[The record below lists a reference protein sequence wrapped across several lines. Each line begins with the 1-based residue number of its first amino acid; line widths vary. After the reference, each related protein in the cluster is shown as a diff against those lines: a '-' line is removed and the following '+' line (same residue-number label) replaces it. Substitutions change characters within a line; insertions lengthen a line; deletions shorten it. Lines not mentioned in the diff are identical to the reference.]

1 MMAIGQH
8 SQIPPAEHARQA
20 SFVWEL
26 PPDPDWMTKAE
37 VATLGRVSLD
47 TVERLMQDGTLEAYR
62 IGRSGHLRFKRTD
75 VEASLFQKIK
85 PTKGK

>member
-1 MMAIGQH
+1 MAIGQH
-8 SQIPPAEHARQA
+8 SQVPHTETNRQA

-26 PPDPDWMTKAE
+26 SPDPDWMTKAE
-37 VATLGRVSLD
+37 VARLGRVSLD
-47 TVERLMQDGTLEAYR
+47 TVEKLVQEGTLEAYR

-75 VEASLFQKIK
+75 VEASMFQKIK